1 MIKKEFVYP
10 KSWNDDDIIRY
21 KYYFNEGKKMYDMP
35 DDLITLCCVQQINE
49 EKGLVEPINYE
60 AIKDIKDISS
70 NDLPIENIS
79 IEA

>member
-35 DDLITLCCVQQINE
+35 DDLITVCCVQQINE

-60 AIKDIKDISS
+60 DIKDISS